1 MKILSALFFG
11 MGIGYMNQGD
21 LLFLIPFGIG
31 FFFFIMDEISK
42 PTHKVGTKSGDKLI

>member
-21 LLFLIPFGIG
+21 LLFLIPMGVG
-31 FFFFIMDEISK
+31 MFFYITDYILELKSSYNK
-42 PTHKVGTKSGDKLI
+42 PIAKETK